1 MNYLRKTFLKM
12 YTNYY
17 KYKITKTV
25 KACGASLYLGN
36 KSYVT
41 GNTYLGDHVSF
52 NRMQISG
59 KGKVSIGNY
68 FHSGMGC
75 QIISSFHNYEG
86 DAIPYDNTYV
96 DKNVTIGNFVWLGNN
111 VIVLGGV
118 KIGDGAI
125 IQAGSVVVND
135 IPPYAIAGGHPA
147 KVFKYR
153 KKDHFKKLEEEGRF
167 ISD

>member
-1 MNYLRKTFLKM
+1 MNHLRKIILKF

-17 KYKITKTV
+17 TRKIKR
-25 KACGASLYLGN
+25 KAKSCGTDLYLGN

-41 GNTYLGDHVSF
+41 NNTYLGNHVSF
-52 NRMQISG
+52 NGMQIFG
-59 KGKVSIGNY
+59 NGKVKIGDY

-86 DAIPYDNTYV
+86 TSIPYDDTFI
-96 DKNVTIGNFVWLGNN
+96 DKNVLIGNFVWLGNN
-111 VIVLGGV
+111 VTVLGGV

-125 IQAGSVVVND
+125 IQAGSVVVKD

-147 KVFKYR
+147 KVFKVR
-153 KKDHFKKLEEEGRF
+153 DKEHFLKMKEKGCF
-167 ISD
+167 H